1 MSRINTFRTAIEGIF
16 ASALPQLRSCEAQF
30 GRFDLD
36 ELQRNTIK
44 APGLRIAIL
53 RAPVLV
59 NASGSYDAAL
69 ECAAFA
75 VADGKAP
82 TRDADA
88 WKIAEAA
95 LAVLSPRQRFGLPS
109 ISAPY
114 DLRVAPLLTGQLD
127 RRGVSVVALEWKQT
141 LREVTSGVFEEGEP
155 ITLEIEVNGEPFEV
169 EPAP

>member
-1 MSRINTFRTAIEGIF
+1 MSRINAFRTALETTF
-16 ASALPQLRSCEAQF
+16 AAALPQLRSCDAQF

-44 APGLRIAIL
+44 APALRVAIL
-53 RAPVLV
+53 RAPVMI
-59 NASGSYDAAL
+59 NAGGSYDAAL

-75 VADGKAP
+75 VTDGKGES
-82 TRDADA
+82 RDADA

-109 ISAPY
+109 IGAPG
-114 DLRVAPLLTGQLD
+114 DLRISPLLTGHLD

-141 LREVTSGVFEEGEP
+141 LREVTVGVFEDGGP
-155 ITLEIEVNGEPFEV
+155 IELEIEVNGEPFDV